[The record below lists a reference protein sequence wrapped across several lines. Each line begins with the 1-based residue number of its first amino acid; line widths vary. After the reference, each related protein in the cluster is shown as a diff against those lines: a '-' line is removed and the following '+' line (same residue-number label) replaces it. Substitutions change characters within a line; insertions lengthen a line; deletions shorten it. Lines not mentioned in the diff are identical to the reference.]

1 MARPIV
7 FDAAVA
13 ELAFD
18 AAVVEE
24 AAVAAEASG
33 SSAAGGAEEPLLSD
47 NVAEG
52 SQPDVADV
60 PLPSMSK
67 RMRAEV
73 SEKTVGDPLEW
84 HCIGKRQ
91 KTESSAVADKES
103 SAVADGVARKGGQ
116 VVNKGRTLGVQVV
129 DCMFLVKRRE
139 DVDEEESS
147 QNTTMQFGSPAKGRY
162 VCPHGAECEDFGC
175 PSEDF
180 GLLREADGHDARE
193 YKTLHAKVG
202 NGKGKGRSGGRAA
215 PKKDRKA
222 NNKEKG
228 KEAEPC
234 TVDWLRGGSGAYLRW
249 IAQKARQEKALS
261 ELFAKLAEED
271 RAWQNG
277 SNKEKGKHI
286 EELKSK
292 VKEARE
298 TVLNRR
304 WAHGVVNKIK
314 QCRSCGRYVL
324 EGKGK
329 GSRVREAWCH
339 LCQDAAHRRSCGEAD
354 DRRGP
359 VWGIAARARMVDIPL
374 EERHG
379 VRAEIGPPRTPEE
392 WHRRTPGGALI
403 HGHGYV

>member
-1 MARPIV
+1 MNPAVLTQKFTLWDYLTCPRSAAEMAAYEEADRAGVARPIV

-18 AAVVEE
+18 AAVAEE

-103 SAVADGVARKGGQ
+103 SAVADGVARSGGQ
-116 VVNKGRTLGVQVV
+116 VVDKGRTLGVQVV

-162 VCPHGAECEDFGC
+162 VCPHGAECEDFDC
-175 PSEDF
+175 PCKDF
-180 GLLREADGHDARE
+180 GLL
-193 YKTLHAKVG
+193 
-202 NGKGKGRSGGRAA
+202 
-215 PKKDRKA
+215 
-222 NNKEKG
+222 
-228 KEAEPC
+228 
-234 TVDWLRGGSGAYLRW
+234 W
-249 IAQKARQEKALS
+249 
-261 ELFAKLAEED
+261 
-271 RAWQNG
+271 
-277 SNKEKGKHI
+277 
-286 EELKSK
+286 
-292 VKEARE
+292 
-298 TVLNRR
+298 
-304 WAHGVVNKIK
+304 
-314 QCRSCGRYVL
+314 
-324 EGKGK
+324 
-329 GSRVREAWCH
+329 
-339 LCQDAAHRRSCGEAD
+339 
-354 DRRGP
+354 
-359 VWGIAARARMVDIPL
+359 
-374 EERHG
+374 
-379 VRAEIGPPRTPEE
+379 
-392 WHRRTPGGALI
+392 
-403 HGHGYV
+403 

>member
-1 MARPIV
+1 
-7 FDAAVA
+7 
-13 ELAFD
+13 
-18 AAVVEE
+18 
-24 AAVAAEASG
+24 
-33 SSAAGGAEEPLLSD
+33 
-47 NVAEG
+47 
-52 SQPDVADV
+52 
-60 PLPSMSK
+60 MSK

-73 SEKTVGDPLEW
+73 SEKTVGDPLDW

-116 VVNKGRTLGVQVV
+116 VVSKGRTLGVQVV
-129 DCMFLVKRRE
+129 DFMFLVKRRE

-147 QNTTMQFGSPAKGRY
+147 HNTTMQFGSPAKGRY

-222 NNKEKG
+222 NNKENG

-234 TVDWLRGGSGAYLRW
+234 TVDWPRYGSGAYLRW
-249 IAQKARQEKALS
+249 IAQKARQEKAIS
-261 ELFAKLAEED
+261 ELFAKLAEEH

-298 TVLNRR
+298 TVLKRR
-304 WAHGVVNKIK
+304 WAQSVVNKM
-314 QCRSCGRYVL
+314 S
-324 EGKGK
+324 
-329 GSRVREAWCH
+329 GSQWLA
-339 LCQDAAHRRSCGEAD
+339 
-354 DRRGP
+354 
-359 VWGIAARARMVDIPL
+359 
-374 EERHG
+374 
-379 VRAEIGPPRTPEE
+379 T
-392 WHRRTPGGALI
+392 T
-403 HGHGYV
+403 